1 MKWSPATLAW
11 NERENDY
18 LDLEPTLRAIS
29 IPILFVVGG
38 NRMYEFRKA
47 FEFGN
52 ALPNLQ
58 TVIISDTGHN
68 MYMERPEA
76 VADVIRKFRNS
87 SPIPER
93 I

>member
-11 NERENDY
+11 DERENDY
-18 LDLEPTLRAIS
+18 LDLEPSLRAIS

-38 NRMYEFRKA
+38 NRIDGFRKA
-47 FEFGN
+47 FEFEN

-58 TVIISDTGHN
+58 TVIISDAGHN

-87 SPIPER
+87 SPIPEKV
-93 I
+93 